1 MLGLNPRFP
10 GSPLDPAYASSLD
23 EEIATFENGPV
34 WVHGHSH
41 IAKTYRI
48 GNTVVRSNALG
59 FAAKGGAAPGF
70 SVKSHFEIG

>member
-1 MLGLNPRFP
+1 MTPIQRW
-10 GSPLDPAYASSLD
+10 
-23 EEIATFENGPV
+23 IHRHT
-34 WVHGHSH
+34 H

-70 SVKSHFEIG
+70 SILETLRKYLIYLVEPRGIEPLTSAVRLQRSPI

>member
-1 MLGLNPRFP
+1 MTPIQRW
-10 GSPLDPAYASSLD
+10 
-23 EEIATFENGPV
+23 IHRHT
-34 WVHGHSH
+34 H

-70 SVKSHFEIG
+70 SVKAHFDIK